1 MVGLDQRKII
11 NMRKATLLTIRKA
24 ALISSISILLGCS
37 VGEIATIESVKD
49 GTSIISKTAANK
61 GMVIHKIG
69 ENVVVCDSMSSDS
82 TTNTSFDTSFSLVGG
97 SKDETQDGVTETELT
112 GRTPQLL
119 GLRDSMYSACLMYVS
134 GALNKNEYSLLA
146 SKLLLKYADNFSSL
160 TPTSYELKIHQNVQQ
175 SGDDKSG
182 NDDNNND
189 NNDNNDDSDKNDN
202 EPDSN

>member
-1 MVGLDQRKII
+1 MSIGLPKRLDTVGVNHRRII
-11 NMRKATLLTIRKA
+11 NVRKATLLITQKA
-24 ALISSISILLGCS
+24 ALLTAISTLLGCS
-37 VGEIATIESVKD
+37 VAEIATIESVKD
-49 GTSIISKTAANK
+49 GTSIISRTAANK

-97 SKDETQDGVTETELT
+97 SKDETQDGDTETELT

-182 NDDNNND
+182 NDNND
-189 NNDNNDDSDKNDN
+189 NK
-202 EPDSN
+202 PDSN

>member
-1 MVGLDQRKII
+1 MVGVNHRRII

-24 ALISSISILLGCS
+24 VLLTSISTLLGCS
-37 VGEIATIESVKD
+37 VGEEATIESLKD

-61 GMVIHKIG
+61 GMVVHKIG
-69 ENVVVCDSMSSDS
+69 ENVVVCDSMSSDA
-82 TTNTSFDTSFSLVGG
+82 TTNTSFSLVDS
-97 SKDETQDGVTETELT
+97 SKDEAQDGITEGELT

-160 TPTSYELKIHQNVQQ
+160 KPNSYELKIHQNVTQ
-175 SGDDKSG
+175 STAQATSDTAQATS
-182 NDDNNND
+182 
-189 NNDNNDDSDKNDN
+189 DSDENSEDTSV
-202 EPDSN
+202 DSTDD

>member
-1 MVGLDQRKII
+1 
-11 NMRKATLLTIRKA
+11 MRKAILLTIRKA
-24 ALISSISILLGCS
+24 ALLSSISILLGCS

-119 GLRDSMYSACLMYVS
+119 GLRDSMYAACLMYVS

-146 SKLLLKYADNFSSL
+146 SKLLLKYADSFSSL
-160 TPTSYELKIHQNVQQ
+160 TPTSYELKIHQNVTQ
-175 SGDDKSG
+175 SPAQATSDGDESSDESSDQSSDESS
-182 NDDNNND
+182 DD
-189 NNDNNDDSDKNDN
+189 
-202 EPDSN
+202 

>member
-1 MVGLDQRKII
+1 
-11 NMRKATLLTIRKA
+11 MRKATLLNIRKA
-24 ALISSISILLGCS
+24 VLLTSISTLLGCS
-37 VGEIATIESVKD
+37 VAEIATIESVKD

-97 SKDETQDGVTETELT
+97 SKDDTQDGVAETELT

-160 TPTSYELKIHQNVQQ
+160 TPTSYELKIHQNVTQ
-175 SGDDKSG
+175 SPAQATSDGDENSEDTSEDSS
-182 NDDNNND
+182 DD
-189 NNDNNDDSDKNDN
+189 
-202 EPDSN
+202 